1 MLEPA
6 ASVAEYN
13 PLSFIVE
20 GIREPIIG
28 SFELGDQ
35 LKAVAAVLG
44 VGAIG
49 LGLSAWGMRSRVRKG
64 G

>member
-13 PLSFIVE
+13 PLSFVVE
-20 GIREPIIG
+20 GIREPIVG
-28 SFELGDQ
+28 QFELGDQ

-44 VGAIG
+44 IG
-49 LGLSAWGMRSRVRKG
+49 LFGIVMSALALRGRVKRG